1 MAGVLTSKGVKA
13 GDRVVI
19 YMPMIPQA
27 LIAMLACARIGAVHC
42 LVFGGFAAK
51 ELSVRI
57 KHSQVSFRCCIIF
70 QFCNF
75 PYVS

>member
-1 MAGVLTSKGVKA
+1 MAQGVRA

-19 YMPMIPQA
+19 YMPMIPEA
-27 LIAMLACARIGAVHC
+27 VIAMLACARIGAVHS

-57 KHSQVSFRCCIIF
+57 AHAEVK
-70 QFCNF
+70 
-75 PYVS
+75 